1 VLAFDGDVYDGLQAR
16 TLTTADLAGRSS
28 TW

>member
-1 VLAFDGDVYDGLQAR
+1 VLAFDGDVYDGLQAG
-16 TLTTADLAGRSS
+16 TLKTADLTGRSS